1 VGEAAL
7 AILVTLAVSVLAADN
22 MRLRRKF
29 QRRSSKRPGERAPGS
44 GNPGSSLENAT
55 PTGGP
60 HPADDGERTP
70 PSDATERLLRDAIDL
85 ASEGFV
91 LFDAEDRLVLCN
103 RKFREIY
110 EGIADTL
117 VPGRLFEE
125 ILNIGLERGQ
135 FADAVGREREWLA
148 ERLRNHR
155 HPSEGVEQALAD
167 GRWLLITERRTAGG
181 GTVGLR
187 TDITDLKRREDAVGR
202 SERNLTEV
210 VEAIQEGFALFDQ
223 DDRLVLSNTRYREI
237 FPDVTDLIAPG
248 VRFEELIRAAAERG
262 QNVEALE
269 EKEQWIATRLEAH
282 RSPEGSFQHQFTDGR
297 WVRVTEHKTSDGRT
311 LSSYVDIT
319 ELKLR
324 EQDLVQAKE
333 QAEAAN
339 RAKDDFL
346 ANVSHEL
353 RTPLNAIIGFS
364 DLISK
369 QSLGSL
375 GNEEYLDYAAN
386 INESGTHLL
395 DIISDIL
402 DISKL
407 EAGRL
412 DLNEEPL
419 DLSQIFSTCEHLI
432 AQRAESAEVELS
444 VSPAEQ
450 IMSLRGDRVRLKQVV
465 INLLSNAV
473 KFTPKGGRVT
483 LDAKLSKTGDLL
495 IQVADSGIGMT
506 DEEIEIAF
514 ERFRQVDTGLARHYP
529 GTGLGLPIAKSLVEL
544 HGGSLAVRSVK
555 QRGTTVTVRLPA
567 ARLCRPA
574 A

>member
-1 VGEAAL
+1 MVGTAL
-7 AILVTLAVSVLAADN
+7 CILVTLTVAILAADDL
-22 MRLRRKF
+22 RLRRRLR
-29 QRRSSKRPGERAPGS
+29 RRSSERPGARVPGLRGPS
-44 GNPGSSLENAT
+44 AGVEKTART
-55 PTGGP
+55 AGP
-60 HPADDGERTP
+60 HGADHCEQAP
-70 PSDATERLLRDAIDL
+70 PGDATERLLRDAIDL

-103 RKFREIY
+103 MKYREIY
-110 EGIADTL
+110 GGIADAL
-117 VPGRLFEE
+117 VPGRHFEE
-125 ILNIGLERGQ
+125 ILKIGLERGQ
-135 FADAVGREREWLA
+135 FADAVGREQEWLT
-148 ERLRNHR
+148 ERLHDHR
-155 HPSEGVEQALAD
+155 HPSEGIEQALAD

-181 GTVGLR
+181 GTVGIR
-187 TDITDLKRREDAVGR
+187 TDITELKRREEAVGH

-210 VEAIQEGFALFDQ
+210 VEAIVEGFALFDRE
-223 DDRLVLSNTRYREI
+223 DRLVLCNERYREI
-237 FPDVTDLIAPG
+237 FPDVADLIAPG
-248 VRFEELIRAAAERG
+248 VRFDDLIRAAAERG

-269 EKEQWIATRLEAH
+269 EKDRWIANRLEAH
-282 RSPEGSFQHQFTDGR
+282 GRPEGSFQHQFTDGR
-297 WVRVTEHKTSDGRT
+297 WVWVTERKTSDGRT
-311 LSSYVDIT
+311 LSSYLDIT

-333 QAEAAN
+333 QAEAAS

-346 ANVSHEL
+346 ANMSHEL

-364 DLISK
+364 DLIAK

-375 GNEEYLDYAAN
+375 GNEEYLDYAVS
-386 INESGTHLL
+386 INESGINLL

-402 DISKL
+402 DISKI

-412 DLNEEPL
+412 DLNEEPVN
-419 DLSQIFSTCEHLI
+419 LSQIFSSCERLI
-432 AQRAESAEVELS
+432 AQRAETAEVELL
-444 VSPAEQ
+444 VSPADQ
-450 IMSLRGDRVRLKQVV
+450 IMQLRGDRVRLKQVV

-473 KFTPKGGRVT
+473 TFTPEGGRVT

-495 IQVADSGIGMT
+495 IQVADNGIGMT
-506 DEEIEIAF
+506 DEEIEIAL

-544 HGGSLAVRSVK
+544 HGGSLAVRSIK